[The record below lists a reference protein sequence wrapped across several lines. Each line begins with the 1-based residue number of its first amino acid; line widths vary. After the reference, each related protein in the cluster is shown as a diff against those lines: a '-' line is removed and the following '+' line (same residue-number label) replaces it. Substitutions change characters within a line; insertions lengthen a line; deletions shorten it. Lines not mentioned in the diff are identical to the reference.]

1 MNAYQY
7 WLDYFNILFAV
18 LLVLLSWNTT
28 FWIKDKINRIL
39 SFLVLII
46 IYDLI
51 LHKFLK
57 IDTYELATKNDQ
69 VLEFIYLS
77 FIQHTLAKD
86 SMLYLSMLSFF
97 ILIIRI
103 AYQFYQKH
111 KAKIPN

>member
-1 MNAYQY
+1 MNSYQY

-51 LHKFLK
+51 LHKF
-57 IDTYELATKNDQ
+57 ININTYELATGDDK
-69 VLEFIYLS
+69 VLEFIYFS
-77 FIQHTLAKD
+77 FAKNIIAKD
-86 SMLYLSMLSFF
+86 EILYLSMISF
-97 ILIIRI
+97 IVLVIRLG
-103 AYQFYQKH
+103 YQFYQKR
-111 KAKIPN
+111 KIKIPN

>member
-1 MNAYQY
+1 M
-7 WLDYFNILFAV
+7 

-51 LHKFLK
+51 LHKLLN
-57 IDTYELATKNDQ
+57 INTYELATDNDK

-77 FIQHTLAKD
+77 FAQNIITKD
-86 SMLYLSMLSFF
+86 EILYLSIISFI
-97 ILIIRI
+97 ILINRI
-103 AYQFYQKH
+103 SYQFHQKYKH
-111 KAKIPN
+111 NKSK